1 MRMKLA
7 IVFLTLSVGSAV
19 AQQQQH
25 PAISETVTLYNFNP
39 KDNSYGADIHIAAT
53 PCPGVAY
60 NVDLMVS
67 GVKSADEAKAKVK
80 AQADKIMAD
89 IGAAAEK
96 CAKQ

>member
-7 IVFLTLSVGSAV
+7 IVFLILPSRSAV
-19 AQQQQH
+19 AQEQQH

-67 GVKSADEAKAKVK
+67 GVKSADEAKAKVR
-80 AQADKIMAD
+80 AQVDKIMAD